1 MLGLLERFSDE
12 FACLRL
18 PKSTPDLVLPG
29 TVGAI
34 SSVLSDGSYSNVE
47 DSQKKVKAEEV
58 AGPW

>member
-1 MLGLLERFSDE
+1 MLGSLDRFSDE
-12 FACLRL
+12 FACL